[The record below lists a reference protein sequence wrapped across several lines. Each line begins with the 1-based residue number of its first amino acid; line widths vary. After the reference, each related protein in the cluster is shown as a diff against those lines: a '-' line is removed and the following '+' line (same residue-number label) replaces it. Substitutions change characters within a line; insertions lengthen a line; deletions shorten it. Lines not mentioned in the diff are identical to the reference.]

1 MSQTR
6 RDASLHSLRKKNSS
20 VASLENAIRL
30 PKSLPN
36 IGELQ
41 LSQQEQKL
49 VGWSHERNLFD
60 DLDASRVDNE
70 VRDRVAPTMALT
82 LHHGVGWYGIGAW
95 RQAEDY
101 FRVTIW
107 LAILA
112 NDAPSA
118 VEAGCYLAEMY
129 LAADDYKSAFHLSS
143 QLQPV
148 ARSAGDWVAFRTIST
163 LLFLCAMRNNRS
175 HFVRAENRNLRKL
188 SKQVNTPVDLGV
200 LDDRIFQ
207 RWVDV
212 LMFCGDRLRL
222 AQLKTEWQAL
232 VHNLNSSERFSL
244 RRVQFNAPQT
254 V

>member
-1 MSQTR
+1 
-6 RDASLHSLRKKNSS
+6 
-20 VASLENAIRL
+20 
-30 PKSLPN
+30 
-36 IGELQ
+36 
-41 LSQQEQKL
+41 
-49 VGWSHERNLFD
+49 
-60 DLDASRVDNE
+60 
-70 VRDRVAPTMALT
+70 
-82 LHHGVGWYGIGAW
+82 
-95 RQAEDY
+95 
-101 FRVTIW
+101 
-107 LAILA
+107 
-112 NDAPSA
+112 
-118 VEAGCYLAEMY
+118 
-129 LAADDYKSAFHLSS
+129 
-143 QLQPV
+143 
-148 ARSAGDWVAFRTIST
+148 
-163 LLFLCAMRNNRS
+163 MRNNRS